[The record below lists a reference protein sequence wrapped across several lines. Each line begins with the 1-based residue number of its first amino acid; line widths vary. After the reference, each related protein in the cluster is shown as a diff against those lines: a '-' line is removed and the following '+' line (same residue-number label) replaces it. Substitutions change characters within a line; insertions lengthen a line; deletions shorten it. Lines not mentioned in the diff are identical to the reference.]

1 MDNPVK
7 KILWNPTKKQIQE
20 SQMTRFTEFVND
32 YHQLSL
38 QNYNELYNWSV
49 KNIAD
54 FWHTFWDYSKIA
66 HTGKIES
73 VVDNDSK
80 MPGAKWFS
88 GIKLNFAENLLR
100 YRDDKIALIFKGE
113 GSLPDSQ
120 AGKPQYI
127 TYKQLY
133 EKISILAGAMRDTGV
148 QPGDRISGFLPNMP
162 IAVIAMLASA
172 SIGAIWSSCSPDF
185 GIKGVLDRFQQIKP
199 KILFTVDGYY
209 YSGKK
214 FNYLDKV
221 KQIAE
226 QLPSVKYVVVNP
238 YISHSIDL
246 TDIPNGISYQHFIE
260 KNKVKDLQFEQLP
273 FDHPLYIMYS
283 SGTTGIP
290 KAIVHGAG
298 GTLIQH
304 LKELRLHT
312 NLTRGDTIFYFTT
325 CGWMMWNWLV
335 SSLAIGATVVLYDG
349 SPFYPDGN
357 ALWNLADELGI
368 TIFGTSAKYIA
379 SCEATGIQPIVNNN
393 LPKLRAIL
401 STGSP
406 LMEESFDYVYSTI
419 KKDITLS
426 SIAGGTDII
435 SCFVLGN
442 PNLPVYRG
450 EIQCRG
456 LGMDVH
462 SYSIEGKPLTDK
474 QGELVCAK
482 PFPSMPIYFW
492 NDTNGGKYRRAYF
505 EEFPGIWHH
514 GDYISISEHG
524 GITMHGRS
532 DATLN
537 PGGVRIGTSEIY
549 RVVENMEEIEDSLV
563 IGQEWQGDERVI
575 LFVKLVDGHKLNE
588 KLIEKIKKSVK
599 SNCSPRHVPSKI
611 LETPDIPYTINGK
624 KVEIAVKNIINGKN
638 VSNRD
643 ALANPE
649 SLDFYK
655 DLKELKL

>member
-1 MDNPVK
+1 MDNPAK
-7 KILWNPTKKQIQE
+7 KILWKPTKNQIQE
-20 SQMTRFTEFVND
+20 SQMTRFTEFVNNH
-32 YHQLSL
+32 HQLSL
-38 QNYNELYNWSV
+38 QNYDELHNWSV
-49 KNIAD
+49 QNIAD
-54 FWHTFWDYSKIA
+54 FWQSFWDYSKII

-73 VVDNDSK
+73 VVDDETK

-88 GIKLNFAENLLR
+88 GVKLNFAENLLC
-100 YRDDKIALIFKGE
+100 YRDEKTAIIFKGE
-113 GSLPDSQ
+113 CKKL
-120 AGKPQYI
+120 QYI

-133 EKISILAGAMRDTGV
+133 DRVSILAGSMRNAGV
-148 QPGDRISGFLPNMP
+148 QPGDRIAGFLPNMP
-162 IAVIAMLASA
+162 IAIIAMLASA

-185 GIKGVLDRFQQIKP
+185 GIKGVLDRFKQIEP
-199 KILFTVDGYY
+199 KLLFTVDGYY
-209 YSGKK
+209 YNGKK
-214 FNYLDKV
+214 FSYLDKV

-226 QLPSVKYVVVNP
+226 QLLSLKYVIVNP
-238 YISHSIDL
+238 YISHSVNVD
-246 TDIPNGISYQHFIE
+246 DIPKGISYKDFT
-260 KNKVKDLQFEQLP
+260 NKSTKQELQFEQLS

-283 SGTTGIP
+283 SGTTGMP

-312 NLTRGDTIFYFTT
+312 NITRDDTIFYFTT

-357 ALWNLADELGI
+357 ALWNLTDELGI

-379 SCEATGIQPIVNNN
+379 SCEAAGVKPRESTD
-393 LPKLRAIL
+393 LSRLKAIL

-406 LMEESFDYVYSTI
+406 LSPESFDYVYRNI
-419 KKDITLS
+419 KKDVILS

-456 LGMDVH
+456 LGMDVR
-462 SYSIEGKPLTDK
+462 SYTSDGKSLINK
-474 QGELVCAK
+474 QGELVCTR

-492 NDTNGGKYRRAYF
+492 NDPDGKKYRTAYF
-505 EEFPGIWHH
+505 EEYPGIWHH
-514 GDYISISEHG
+514 GDYISISGHG
-524 GITMHGRS
+524 GVTMHGRS

-549 RVVENMEEIEDSLV
+549 RVVENIPKIDDSLV

-575 LFVKLVDGHKLNE
+575 LFVKLNDEYKLDE
-588 KLIEKIKKSVK
+588 KLVAKIKNIIK

-624 KVEIAVKNIINGKN
+624 KVEIAVKKIINGKD

-655 DLKELKL
+655 NLEELET

>member
-49 KNIAD
+49 KNIMD
-54 FWHTFWDYSKIA
+54 FWRTFWNYSKII
-66 HTGKIES
+66 HSGKIGS
-73 VVDNDSK
+73 VVDDNSK

-100 YRDDKIALIFKGE
+100 YQDDKIALIFKGE
-113 GSLPDSQ
+113 GR
-120 AGKPQYI
+120 KPQYI
-127 TYKQLY
+127 TYKLLY
-133 EKISILAGAMRDTGV
+133 ERVSNLASSMRDAGV
-148 QPGDRISGFLPNMP
+148 QPGDRIAGFLPNMP
-162 IAVIAMLASA
+162 IAIIAMLASA

-199 KILFTVDGYY
+199 KILFAVDGYY
-209 YSGKK
+209 YNGKK
-214 FNYLDKV
+214 FNYLEKI
-221 KQIAE
+221 KKIAL
-226 QLPSVKYVVVNP
+226 QLPSLKYVVVNP

-246 TDIPNGISYQHFIE
+246 TDIPNGISYQHFI
-260 KNKVKDLQFEQLP
+260 KNKVKYLQFEQLP
-273 FDHPLYIMYS
+273 FNHPLYIMYS
-283 SGTTGIP
+283 SGTTGMP

-312 NLTRGDTIFYFTT
+312 NLTRNDTIFYFTT

-349 SPFYPDGN
+349 SPFFPDGN
-357 ALWNLADELGI
+357 ALWKLADELGF

-379 SCEATGIQPIVNNN
+379 SCEAAGVMPQTDMDLNR
-393 LPKLRAIL
+393 LKTIL

-406 LMEESFDYVYSTI
+406 LVRESFDYVYTKI
-419 KKDITLS
+419 KKNVTLS

-442 PNLPVYRG
+442 PNLPVFRG

-462 SYSIEGKPLTDK
+462 AYSAAGKSLINK
-474 QGELVCAK
+474 QGELVCAR

-492 NDTNGGKYRRAYF
+492 NDPDGEKYSNTYF
-505 EEFPGIWHH
+505 NEYPGIWHH
-514 GDYISISEHG
+514 GDYISINDHG

-549 RVVENMEEIEDSLV
+549 RVVENILEIDDSLV

-575 LFVKLVDGHKLNE
+575 LFVKLRDEYKLNE
-588 KLIEKIKKSVK
+588 KLITKIKNTIK

-624 KVEIAVKNIINGKN
+624 KVEIAVKNIVHGKN

-643 ALANPE
+643 ALVNPE
-649 SLDFYK
+649 SLDYYTN
-655 DLKELKL
+655 LEELNK